1 MASSN
6 GVFNNFLGLPPE
18 LTRFETAKVGV
29 IQAPLES
36 TTSFQHGTRNGPQAV
51 LRASEQVE
59 LYDIESGLDFS
70 QVGVTTLSA
79 PNFDGL
85 DNPSALRLIEADVR
99 RVVERGMWPITLGG
113 EHTVSYSPI
122 KVLKEKYP
130 DLCVLQIDAHA
141 DMRET
146 YEGSPFSHAC
156 VMKRVS
162 DMGIRVIGVGIR
174 NYSQDE
180 AELIQAGRK
189 YVAFHG
195 HELVNELDP
204 AKICREL
211 GANVYVTIDIDGF
224 DPTEAPGTGTPE
236 PGGLR
241 WYPVISLMKRLF
253 RDHNVVGVDIN
264 EVMPIEGDARTEFL
278 AAKLAYKLIGYKFFP
293 NQTTHQK

>member
-1 MASSN
+1 MGSN
-6 GVFNNFLGLPPE
+6 TGVYNNFLGLPPE
-18 LTRFETAKVGV
+18 QTRFETSKVGV
-29 IQAPLES
+29 IQAPLEN
-36 TTSFQHGTRNGPQAV
+36 TTSFQHGTRNGPQAF

-70 QVGVTTLSA
+70 KVGVTTLPA
-79 PNFDGL
+79 PKLEEL
-85 DNPSALRLIEADVR
+85 DNVSALKIIENDVR
-99 RVVERGMWPITLGG
+99 RVVDHNLWPITLGG
-113 EHTVSYSPI
+113 EHTISYAPI
-122 KVLKEKYP
+122 KVLKEKFP

-162 DMGIRVIGVGIR
+162 DMGIKVVGVGIR

-180 AELIQAGRK
+180 AAIIREGRK
-189 YVAFHG
+189 YCAFHG
-195 HELVNELDP
+195 HEVKDHLD
-204 AKICREL
+204 AKKICKEL
-211 GANVYVTIDIDGF
+211 TYNVYLTIDIDGF
-224 DPTEAPGTGTPE
+224 DPSECPGTGTPE

-241 WYPVISLMKRLF
+241 WYQVIDLMKQLF

-264 EVMPIEGDARTEFL
+264 EIMPIEGDSRTEFL

-293 NQTTHQK
+293 NQTAF